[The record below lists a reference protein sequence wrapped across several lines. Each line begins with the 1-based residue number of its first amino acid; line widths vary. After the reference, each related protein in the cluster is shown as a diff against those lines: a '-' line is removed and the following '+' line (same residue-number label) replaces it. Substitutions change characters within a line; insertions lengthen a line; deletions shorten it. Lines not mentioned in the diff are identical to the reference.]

1 MPPSYKKAR
10 KRLYKH
16 LRYSQ
21 QDDVPLTAPMVLA
34 IKHHLRHHLKC
45 KHVFVA
51 GVDHYALSLPRFHSY
66 SSFLLSQLEAQ
77 KLTDPARR
85 STQLCAAL
93 CAAQAFLAREP
104 IQGLAFPTLFSWFS
118 KEVRRTYHLF
128 AYLDTSMAAH
138 RYTSAELLELRDNA
152 RNRFA
157 SNAVAKI
164 ARNPD
169 SGKTI
174 QMFCLILRPLISL
187 HLYVANM
194 SILNHSG
201 FAQEV
206 LR

>member
-1 MPPSYKKAR
+1 MPSSVKKAR

-21 QDDVPLTAPMVLA
+21 QDDMPLSGPMVLA
-34 IKHHLRHHLKC
+34 IKHYLRHHLKC

-51 GVDHYALSLPRFHSY
+51 DADHCASSLPSFHLH
-66 SSFLLSQLEAQ
+66 SSFLLSQVEAQ

-85 STQLCAAL
+85 STQLCATL
-93 CAAQAFLAREP
+93 CAAQAFLARDSIKGP
-104 IQGLAFPTLFSWFS
+104 AFPTLFSWFG

-128 AYLDTSMAAH
+128 AYLDISMAAH
-138 RYTSAELLELRDNA
+138 RYTSDELLELRDNA

-157 SNAVAKI
+157 NNAVAKI

-174 QMFCLILRPLISL
+174 
-187 HLYVANM
+187 
-194 SILNHSG
+194 
-201 FAQEV
+201 
-206 LR
+206 